1 MAKKNDLGIR
11 GWFYAGRYG
20 PQRYAYTLQRLTGLG
35 IIVYLLIHIFITGTK
50 ISGQETWNEV
60 VRDLL
65 VGNPLLHFG
74 EFVLFMAILIHAI
87 NGFRLLWVE
96 LGFFLGRPIK
106 NIYPYQTCLDRNRP
120 FLYICVVL
128 IAILAAVGVGDFF
141 NFI

>member
-74 EFVLFMAILIHAI
+74 EFVLFMAILIHAV

-128 IAILAAVGVGDFF
+128 IAILAAVGAGDFF

>member
-74 EFVLFMAILIHAI
+74 EFILFMAILIHAV

-128 IAILAAVGVGDFF
+128 IAILAAVGAGDFF

>member
-74 EFVLFMAILIHAI
+74 EFILFMAILIHAV